1 MAALTSPATAAQL
14 ASSTTAAAASSVAA
28 PLGSDTAAALA
39 DDAADLRMEAVSLMV
54 TAGTIPVKLA
64 APLTAVADAG
74 LGEVLP

>member
-1 MAALTSPATAAQL
+1 M
-14 ASSTTAAAASSVAA
+14 AA